1 MFGDIATRDL
11 ALTRISP
18 DLIFGI
24 KMAFRSY
31 PVSVTF
37 QTRAMILT
45 LDKRN
50 IPFPGCT
57 VPLLYYVS
65 LISNRVVTL
74 VRFENCAFSVKFS
87 SNRPKIHGISLIR
100 YAKCTFHSRKSC
112 SDVSAFTRDSI
123 NQTREVRLRFS
134 RLFTDERYI
143 LNHHTFK
150 PQTSNDSYI
159 TFLKQVQTSW
169 QVKTKITLIFTDCE
183 VKFAIFSCLV
193 QNLL

>member
-37 QTRAMILT
+37 QTQAMILT
-45 LDKRN
+45 LDK
-50 IPFPGCT
+50 PQGCT
-57 VPLLYYVS
+57 VPLLYCVS

-87 SNRPKIHGISLIR
+87 SNRSKIHWISLIR
-100 YAKCTFHSRKSC
+100 YAKCTFHSRKRC
-112 SDVSAFTRDSI
+112 SDVSAFTSDSI

-134 RLFTDERYI
+134 
-143 LNHHTFK
+143 
-150 PQTSNDSYI
+150 
-159 TFLKQVQTSW
+159 
-169 QVKTKITLIFTDCE
+169 
-183 VKFAIFSCLV
+183 
-193 QNLL
+193 